1 MKLRTRLAP
10 SPTGEMHT
18 GHLLHLIHVFGI
30 ARKTS
35 ADIVYRMEDH
45 DRLRCR
51 PEFAEQWKSDLRW
64 LGFTTGDEAWSVQS
78 EHAER
83 YIQLLERLRN
93 AGLVYACSCSRKMIE
108 ERRAATRF
116 SGSGSAADTGSGS
129 SGSGYDGFCRNRG
142 LPFSDQNGVRLQLNA
157 ESQGFVDLRLGEQT
171 CVTDQADP
179 LLRDNRGL
187 FTYQFCVV
195 ADDIVE
201 DVNLIIRGE
210 DLLDSTAQQLQMRRL
225 FAPLLGKELQDVV
238 FYHHPLLYD
247 ESGRKLSKT
256 HQSLHLRAMRSTGEK
271 RPEQLLGHAARLTGL
286 TTSEVLHA
294 DDCVK
299 LFQNINL

>member
-1 MKLRTRLAP
+1 MKLRSRLAP

-83 YIQLLERLRN
+83 YTQLLERLRE
-93 AGLVYACSCSRKMIE
+93 AGLVYACTCSRKMIE
-108 ERRAATRF
+108 QRRAATRIVGDEA
-116 SGSGSAADTGSGS
+116 GSGA
-129 SGSGYDGFCRNRG
+129 GYDGFCRNRD
-142 LPFSDQNGVRLQLNA
+142 LAFSDHSGVRLRLNG
-157 ESQGFVDLRLGEQT
+157 ETQSFIDLRLGERT
-171 CVTDQADP
+171 SAIDQADP

-195 ADDIVE
+195 ADDIIE

-210 DLLDSTAQQLQMRRL
+210 DLLESTAQQLQMRRL

-256 HQSLHLRAMRSTGEK
+256 HQSLHLRAMRAAGEK
-271 RPEQLLGHAARLTGL
+271 RPEQLLGHAARLAGL
-286 TTSEVLHA
+286 TTSEILHA
-294 DDCVK
+294 DECVK

>member
-1 MKLRTRLAP
+1 MKLRSRLAP

-83 YIQLLERLRN
+83 YTQLLEHLRE
-93 AGLVYACSCSRKMIE
+93 AGLVYACTCSRKMIE
-108 ERRAATRF
+108 ERRAATRI
-116 SGSGSAADTGSGS
+116 SGSGSAADAGSGS

-142 LPFSDQNGVRLQLNA
+142 LPFSDQSGVRLQLNA
-157 ESQGFVDLRLGEQT
+157 ESQGFVDLRLGERT
-171 CVTDQADP
+171 SVDHADP

-210 DLLDSTAQQLQMRRL
+210 DLLESTAQQLQMRRL
-225 FAPLLGKELQDVV
+225 FAPLLGKEYSGVA

-256 HQSLHLRAMRSTGEK
+256 HQSLHLRAMRAAGEQ
-271 RPEQLLGHAARLTGL
+271 RPEQLLGHAARLAGL

-294 DDCVK
+294 DECVK
-299 LFQNINL
+299 LFQSINL

>member
-64 LGFTTGDEAWSVQS
+64 LGFTTGVETWSVQS
-78 EHAER
+78 EQAER
-83 YIQLLERLRN
+83 YIQLLERLRE

-108 ERRAATRF
+108 ERRAATRI
-116 SGSGSAADTGSGS
+116 SGSAADTGSGS
-129 SGSGYDGFCRNRG
+129 SGAGYDGFCRNRG

-157 ESQGFVDLRLGEQT
+157 ESQGFVDLRLGKQT

-210 DLLDSTAQQLQMRRL
+210 DLLESTAQQLQMRRL
-225 FAPLLGKELQDVV
+225 FAPLLGKAYSDVA

-247 ESGRKLSKT
+247 ERGRKLSKT
-256 HQSLHLRAMRSTGEK
+256 HQSLHLRAMRAAGEK
-271 RPEQLLGHAARLTGL
+271 RPEQLLGHAARLAGL

-294 DDCVK
+294 DECVK
-299 LFQNINL
+299 LFQNVNL

>member
-1 MKLRTRLAP
+1 MKLRSRLAP

-83 YIQLLERLRN
+83 YTQLLEHLRE
-93 AGLVYACSCSRKMIE
+93 AGLVYACTCSRKMIE
-108 ERRAATRF
+108 QRRAATRIVGDEA
-116 SGSGSAADTGSGS
+116 GSGA
-129 SGSGYDGFCRNRG
+129 GYDGFCRNRD
-142 LPFSDQNGVRLQLNA
+142 LAFSDHSGVRLRLNG
-157 ESQGFVDLRLGEQT
+157 ETQSFIDLRLGERT
-171 CVTDQADP
+171 SATDQADP

-195 ADDIVE
+195 ADDIIE

-210 DLLDSTAQQLQMRRL
+210 DLLESTAQQLQMRRL
-225 FAPLLGKELQDVV
+225 FAPLLGKELQDIV

-256 HQSLHLRAMRSTGEK
+256 HQSLHLRAMRAAGEK
-271 RPEQLLGHAARLTGL
+271 RPEQLLGHAARLAGL

-294 DDCVK
+294 DECVK
-299 LFQNINL
+299 LFQSINL

>member
-1 MKLRTRLAP
+1 
-10 SPTGEMHT
+10 MHT

-64 LGFTTGDEAWSVQS
+64 LGFTTGNETWSVQS
-78 EHAER
+78 EHTER
-83 YIQLLERLRN
+83 YLQLLERLRE
-93 AGLVYACSCSRKMIE
+93 AGHAYACSCSRKMIE
-108 ERRAATRF
+108 DRRAATRI
-116 SGSGSAADTGSGS
+116 SGSTAGTGSGS

-142 LPFSDQNGVRLQLNA
+142 LPFTDQNGVRLRLNA
-157 ESQGFVDLRLGEQT
+157 ESQRFVDLRLGEQM
-171 CVTDQADP
+171 CVTDRADP

-195 ADDIVE
+195 VDDIFE

-210 DLLDSTAQQLQMRRL
+210 DLLDSTARQLQMRHL
-225 FAPLLGKELQDVV
+225 FAPLLGKEIQDVV

-256 HQSLHLRAMRSTGEK
+256 HQSLHLRAMRSAGEK
-271 RPEQLLGHAARLTGL
+271 RPEQLLGHAARLAGL

>member
-51 PEFAEQWKSDLRW
+51 PEFAEQWKNDLRW
-64 LGFTTGDEAWSVQS
+64 LGFTTGNETWSVQS
-78 EHAER
+78 DHKER
-83 YIQLLERLRN
+83 YTQLLEHLRE

-108 ERRAATRF
+108 ERRAATKI
-116 SGSGSAADTGSGS
+116 SGSASASETGSGS

-142 LPFSDQNGVRLQLNA
+142 LPFSGQNGVRLQLNA

-195 ADDIVE
+195 ADDIIE

-210 DLLDSTAQQLQMRRL
+210 DLLESTAQQLQMRRL
-225 FAPLLGKELQDVV
+225 FAPLLGKEYSDVA

-247 ESGRKLSKT
+247 ENGRKLSKT
-256 HQSLHLRAMRSTGEK
+256 DQSLHLRAMRAADEK
-271 RPEQLLGHAARLTGL
+271 RPEQLLGHAARLAGL

-294 DDCVK
+294 DECVK

>member
-1 MKLRTRLAP
+1 LRSRLAP

-64 LGFTTGDEAWSVQS
+64 LGFTTGNQQWSVQS

-83 YIQLLERLRN
+83 YTRLLERRRA

-108 ERRAATRF
+108 ERRAATKL
-116 SGSGSAADTGSGS
+116 SASASEAGSGSSSSGS

-142 LPFSDQNGVRLQLNA
+142 LPF
-157 ESQGFVDLRLGEQT
+157 
-171 CVTDQADP
+171 
-179 LLRDNRGL
+179 
-187 FTYQFCVV
+187 
-195 ADDIVE
+195 
-201 DVNLIIRGE
+201 
-210 DLLDSTAQQLQMRRL
+210 
-225 FAPLLGKELQDVV
+225 
-238 FYHHPLLYD
+238 
-247 ESGRKLSKT
+247 
-256 HQSLHLRAMRSTGEK
+256 
-271 RPEQLLGHAARLTGL
+271 
-286 TTSEVLHA
+286 
-294 DDCVK
+294 
-299 LFQNINL
+299 

>member
-30 ARKTS
+30 ARKAS

-83 YIQLLERLRN
+83 YIQLLERLREV
-93 AGLVYACSCSRKMIE
+93 GLVYACSCSRKMIE
-108 ERRAATRF
+108 ERRAATRI
-116 SGSGSAADTGSGS
+116 SGSAADTGSGS

-210 DLLDSTAQQLQMRRL
+210 DLLESTAQQLQMRRL
-225 FAPLLGKELQDVV
+225 FAPLLGKAYSDVA

-247 ESGRKLSKT
+247 ERGRKLSKT
-256 HQSLHLRAMRSTGEK
+256 HQSLHLSAMRAAGEK
-271 RPEQLLGHAARLTGL
+271 RPEQLLGHAARLAGL

-294 DDCVK
+294 DECVK
-299 LFQNINL
+299 LFQNVNL